1 MIYVTGD
8 MHGDFKRFSNP
19 QLKKLKKG
27 DTLIVCGD
35 FGFVWDN
42 SKKEQRILKKIGKLK
57 YNVCFIDGTH
67 ENFELLEKYEKKLW
81 KGGYVHNISGNL
93 FHLLRGQVYRIE
105 GYGLFTMGGGES
117 PDIDIRFDNDT
128 WSRREIPSKQELID
142 GAVNLRDAGN
152 DVDYIITHEPP
163 LKIKHFLRLKENE
176 AVRVTGLN
184 TYFEE
189 LSECCTFR
197 RWFFGSMHEDK
208 FVSGTHI
215 AVFQHIVNAETGEI
229 LK

>member
-8 MHGDFKRFSNP
+8 MHGDIRRFSCP

-27 DTLIVCGD
+27 DTLLICGD

-42 SKKEQRILKKIGKLK
+42 SKKERRLLKKIGRRR

-67 ENFELLEKYEKKLW
+67 ENFDLLEGYEAKPW
-81 KGGYVHNISGNL
+81 NGGLARNISGRL
-93 FHLLRGQVYRIE
+93 YHLMRGQLFRID
-105 GYGLFTMGGGES
+105 GHTVFTMGGGES

-128 WSRREIPSKQELID
+128 WSRREIPTKQELVD
-142 GAVNLRDAGN
+142 GAEHLRLAGN
-152 DVDYIITHEPP
+152 QVDYIITHEPP
-163 LKIKHFLRLKENE
+163 LKIKQFLLLKENE

-184 TYFEE
+184 TFFEE
-189 LSECCTFR
+189 LSACCRFR

-215 AVFQHIVNAETGEI
+215 AVFQHIINAETGEV